1 MRTVFASIVGILIF
15 GSPNLVSATPV
26 IYKYVGNPFTEFW
39 NTWGDPVE
47 NSFGHKDYIR
57 AVFRFDLT
65 TGVAATDITPE
76 RWKFFVTAT
85 GPYSGQGGM
94 YRMASYY
101 EWLAEGM
108 LDTYGSFDIS
118 ADGTITSWYFGFD
131 YWDQPYMGMFI
142 SGGGP
147 FGGGDLA
154 YEDEQG
160 VNSGANLDPGTFS
173 RLDGF
178 IVPEPASLTLLSLG
192 LLGLI
197 GLKKRGD

>member
-1 MRTVFASIVGILIF
+1 
-15 GSPNLVSATPV
+15 
-26 IYKYVGNPFTEFW
+26 
-39 NTWGDPVE
+39 
-47 NSFGHKDYIR
+47 
-57 AVFRFDLT
+57 
-65 TGVAATDITPE
+65 
-76 RWKFFVTAT
+76 
-85 GPYSGQGGM
+85 
-94 YRMASYY
+94 
-101 EWLAEGM
+101 
-108 LDTYGSFDIS
+108 
-118 ADGTITSWYFGFD
+118 
-131 YWDQPYMGMFI
+131 MFI